1 MMGEA
6 IQSLGLG
13 AGGLGVLVAAI
24 AYAVRRIADS
34 RVRLAEARVAIA
46 EARRSE
52 AQTERLEAERSIADG
67 ITITTLLE
75 SLDKLRADL
84 EGRIE
89 KCRKQHAETD
99 SLLRAALRALNDARR
114 WSKQV
119 AREVSRRGDTPPDMP
134 ALPAELVGL
143 EGLE

>member
-13 AGGLGVLVAAI
+13 AGGLGVLVAAV

-67 ITITTLLE
+67 VTINTLLQR
-75 SLDKLRADL
+75 LDELRADL

-89 KCRKQHAETD
+89 ACRKQHADTD
-99 SLLRAALRALNDARR
+99 ALLRAALRALGDARR
-114 WSKQV
+114 WSRSV
-119 AREVSRRGDTPPDMP
+119 AHEIRRRGDTPPEMP